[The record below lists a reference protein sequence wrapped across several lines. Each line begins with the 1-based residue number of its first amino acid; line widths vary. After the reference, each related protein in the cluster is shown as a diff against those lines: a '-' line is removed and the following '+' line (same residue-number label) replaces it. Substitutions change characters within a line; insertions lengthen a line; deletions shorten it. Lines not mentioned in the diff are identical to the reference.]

1 MSVEKRRTLTLPP
14 RDPTAPEPSMSET
27 RVELGTID
35 VLVPCRNFEV
45 SYKVA
50 ELGVVSPTL
59 EFLMRLVKAVPGVNE
74 AEIAQFFG
82 FSLTDLNYVLNEAL
96 EPGYIERRAGRIWL
110 TSAGDGLFRDDSDE
124 PKIFSVQERRR
135 VIGFDLI
142 SVAPQPPR
150 KLDNVELCLPE
161 LTLRDGAGRAGERVR
176 DRFRFFFRQISERSE
191 RSRNDD
197 VDLYSIDRITPHG
210 RFSMPLRIRIH
221 ATVEGPN
228 SADIDLSDWR
238 DAHEISDRKEIE
250 SAAAIFAKKC
260 ETTTTASDAFA
271 AYELLLE
278 FAPEFLNEYTTRN
291 GLSVR
296 RYWRDAAVRV
306 GEVRA
311 DRKTIPIVGALHLR
325 ENVERLL
332 TVLDYGMR
340 ETAVFERRVV
350 AVAPQTEHWGATLEN
365 RNLLSVLKAQIQGAE
380 TEEPKTSCLA
390 AGRPPLF
397 VERTFDEVLATDSPR
412 FPRSLEILL
421 VPKAMCAVVVHSPI
435 GEASGYPVPLGFA
448 SFDPKVVQVVA
459 DHVED
464 RTEHYRIRNGSR

>member
-1 MSVEKRRTLTLPP
+1 MSVEKRRTLTLPS
-14 RDPTAPEPSMSET
+14 RDRNAPEPATSET

-35 VLVPCRNFEV
+35 VLLPCRNFEV

-59 EFLMRLVKAVPGVNE
+59 EFLMRFVKAVPGVDE
-74 AEIAQFFG
+74 SEIAQFFG

-96 EPGYIERRAGRIWL
+96 EPGYIERRASRMWL
-110 TSAGDGLFRDDSDE
+110 TSAGEDLFRDESDE

-135 VIGFDLI
+135 VIGFDLM

-150 KLDNVELCLPE
+150 RLDNVELCLPE
-161 LTLRDGAGRAGERVR
+161 LTLREGAGRAGERVR
-176 DRFRFFFRQISERSE
+176 DRFRLFFRQISERSE

-221 ATVEGPN
+221 GTVEDPN
-228 SADIDLSDWR
+228 SADIDLTGWR
-238 DAHEISDRKEIE
+238 DAHEIADRKEIE

-260 ETTTTASDAFA
+260 VTTTTASEAFA

-278 FAPEFLNEYTTRN
+278 FAPEFLKEYSTRN

-340 ETAVFERRVV
+340 ETAALERRIVSI
-350 AVAPQTEHWGATLEN
+350 APQTEQWGATLEN
-365 RNLLSVLKAQIQGAE
+365 RNLLNVLKSQLRGSDI
-380 TEEPKTSCLA
+380 EEPRATCFA
-390 AGRPPLF
+390 VGRPPLF
-397 VERTFDEVLATDSPR
+397 IERTFDEVLGTDSPP
-412 FPRSLEILL
+412 FPRSLEVLL
-421 VPKAMCAVVVHSPI
+421 VPGAMCAAVVHSPI
-435 GEASGYPVPLGFA
+435 GEAAGYPVPLGFA
-448 SFDPKVVQVVA
+448 SFDPKVVQVVK

-464 RTEHYRIRNGSR
+464 RAGRYRARGIL